1 MEQTELDSGEMK
13 PGKSSQGRG
22 LERGE
27 MQTERETQRSTENA
41 PQVFSEYCSAQV
53 FEKMT

>member
-13 PGKSSQGRG
+13 PVKSSQGRG

-27 MQTERETQRSTENA
+27 MQTERET
-41 PQVFSEYCSAQV
+41 
-53 FEKMT
+53 